1 MKLSGP
7 VSDPTVSQC
16 TVPITGHMILSQV
29 CTNKYSISNI
39 LSLFNLQR
47 SFPTHALAFFDT
59 VVLTCNRTKMLFKL
73 QNEIIRSR

>member
-7 VSDPTVSQC
+7 ASDPTVTQC
-16 TVPITGHMILSQV
+16 TNPITGHNMILSQV

-47 SFPTHALAFFDT
+47 SFPTHAY
-59 VVLTCNRTKMLFKL
+59 
-73 QNEIIRSR
+73 